1 MKSFLRRLST
11 WFEKKVPFFQKVELI
26 EELFNDVLNLKP
38 YLVSVSILA
47 LVVLSLVA
55 TACQSAGES
64 APVDG
69 GDLSTLTLPAL
80 SVVSLNGQPLKVVAT
95 TSIVGD
101 VVRQVGRE
109 AIVLTVLIAPGQDP
123 HSYEPSSGDL
133 TAAADADVIFV
144 NGWNLEEGLVR
155 NLENASNDGLIVPVS
170 AGIQVLAFGGHEHD
184 EEVEHDPETADPHV
198 WLDPHNVVQW
208 VDNIS
213 VVLGTLDPDNAEVFR
228 QNAAEYQAELEQLI
242 QYYDEQVARIPAD
255 NRVLITNHDSFGYFA
270 AAYDFE
276 IIGTVLPGAS
286 TLAEPSA
293 NALAELVDIM
303 DEAGVCTIFAETTA
317 NIKMAQ
323 TAAAELANCDNVA
336 VQSLYTGALGPPGSG
351 ADTYIT
357 MMEANMET
365 LIEGLYVVD

>member
-1 MKSFLRRLST
+1 
-11 WFEKKVPFFQKVELI
+11 
-26 EELFNDVLNLKP
+26 
-38 YLVSVSILA
+38 
-47 LVVLSLVA
+47 
-55 TACQSAGES
+55 
-64 APVDG
+64 
-69 GDLSTLTLPAL
+69 
-80 SVVSLNGQPLKVVAT
+80 
-95 TSIVGD
+95 
-101 VVRQVGRE
+101 
-109 AIVLTVLIAPGQDP
+109 
-123 HSYEPSSGDL
+123 
-133 TAAADADVIFV
+133 
-144 NGWNLEEGLVR
+144 
-155 NLENASNDGLIVPVS
+155 
-170 AGIQVLAFGGHEHD
+170 
-184 EEVEHDPETADPHV
+184 
-198 WLDPHNVVQW
+198 
-208 VDNIS
+208 